1 MLQQLRQLLRTP
13 VPHEPRPAA
22 TPGSV
27 VRADLGR
34 ELLRIVGRALA
45 IRHVDAGSCNACELE
60 LSALSNP
67 YYNLEALGFRFVASP
82 RHADVLLATGPVSR
96 NMEVALRRTYD
107 AMPDPRIVIAAGTC
121 ACTGGVFGESYASL
135 GRVANV
141 IPVNVEIAGCPPTP
155 VELLQGLLAAVSVAA
170 PAAAGRDAA
179 SVMPGPDAAS
189 TGAGSALPT
198 RD

>member
-13 VPHEPRPAA
+13 VPREPRPVA
-22 TPGSV
+22 TPESV
-27 VRADLGR
+27 VHAKLG
-34 ELLRIVGRALA
+34 EDLLRIVGRALA

-60 LSALSNP
+60 LHALSNP
-67 YYNLEALGFRFVASP
+67 YYNLEGLGMRFVASP

-96 NMEVALRRTYD
+96 NMAIALRRTYD

-121 ACTGGVFGESYASL
+121 ACTGGIFGESYASV

-141 IPVNVEIAGCPPTP
+141 IPVDVEIVGCPPSP
-155 VELLQGLLAAVSVAA
+155 LELLQGLLAAVSVAA
-170 PAAAGRDAA
+170 PRAPGADAA
-179 SVMPGPDAAS
+179 TVSASAGTAA
-189 TGAGSALPT
+189 PT